1 MSQEIFNE
9 ESMQKK
15 VIALILMLA
24 FTALALAQEVSNI
37 RAEYEPTGG
46 YYIITYDLNGKANDT
61 YLVTLNPYWDTKD
74 IKNPIATTGAGIDR
88 SVKPAKNLQ
97 VFWHPL
103 LEGVESGNWRF
114 RITASKSNMILV
126 QGGSFNN
133 GTSNVTL
140 SSFYISNYETTQAE
154 YQAVMGSNPA
164 SGYGVGANYPVYKV
178 SWYDAIEYCNRRS
191 LQEGFTPCYSYGTYD
206 TNPSNWPNGWKGN
219 YNNHTNVNCDWTAN
233 GYRLPTEM
241 EWMYAAKGGNQ
252 SQGYTYSGSND
263 INAVAWYDSNSG
275 NTTHTVG
282 SKLPNELGIYDMSG
296 NVWEW
301 CWDIYGSYPSGAQT
315 NPHGASSGSSR
326 VVRGGSWSNSASYC
340 TVSYRSNFYAAISGS
355 SIGFRCLRVS
365 P

>member
-1 MSQEIFNE
+1 
-9 ESMQKK
+9 MQKK
-15 VIALILMLA
+15 VIALILMLT

-37 RAEYEPTGG
+37 RAEYEPAGG

-61 YLVTLNPYWDTKD
+61 YSISLNPYWDTKD
-74 IKNPIATTGAGIDR
+74 IKNPIATTGPGIEG

-114 RITASKSNMILV
+114 RINSSKLPPNMV
-126 QGGSFNN
+126 FVKGGTFHN
-133 GTSNVTL
+133 GTSDVTL
-140 SSFYISNYETTQAE
+140 SSFYIDKYETTQEE
-154 YQAVMGSNPA
+154 YQKVMGKNP
-164 SGYGVGANYPVYKV
+164 SRFGKKPNHPVERV
-178 SWYDAIEYCNRRS
+178 SWFNAIEYCNRRCM
-191 LQEGFTPCYSYGTYD
+191 LEGLNPCYSYGTYG
-206 TNPSNWPNGWKGN
+206 TNPSNWPSGWN
-219 YNNHTNVNCDWTAN
+219 TSNSNHTNVSCNWTAN

-275 NTTHTVG
+275 STTHTVG

-301 CWDIYGSYPSGAQT
+301 CWDIYGSYPNGAQT
-315 NPHGASSGSSR
+315 NPHGAASGSYR
-326 VVRGGSWSNSASYC
+326 VKRGGSWSNDADGC
-340 TVSYRSNFYAAISGS
+340 TVSYRDSNVATISS
-355 SIGFRCLRVS
+355 YVIGFRVCRVS